1 MSVREK
7 QQSHP
12 LQRSSE
18 LLLCRHLLDPHLWPR
33 GSLHH
38 RGPGLAIPLSSV
50 RPRPRLQPVPEP
62 AASPRCPAVSPGFK
76 LNSFILPHTF
86 MSHQVP
92 STADLASP
100 KPHTATPPPF
110 LAPTYFSK
118 RLPVQ
123 PHVLCCQI
131 QRLLPQPVPAS
142 SVQAALSG
150 SIFPKNLTSNFSAQ
164 HSKTSPYDSPLLR
177 PSCSLLPY
185 NYSMLQANNHLTLLP
200 PVATTWLCPP
210 HCQRPVY
217 TALYPATSRDG
228 IPRNAGFR
236 IKSKLQCLPAAHPW
250 TSASASLLGLSCAN
264 DDT

>member
-1 MSVREK
+1 M
-7 QQSHP
+7 
-12 LQRSSE
+12 
-18 LLLCRHLLDPHLWPR
+18 
-33 GSLHH
+33 
-38 RGPGLAIPLSSV
+38 
-50 RPRPRLQPVPEP
+50 RPRPRLQLVPEP

-86 MSHQVP
+86 MSRQVP

-123 PHVLCCQI
+123 PHVLCCRI

-185 NYSMLQANNHLTLLP
+185 NYSMLQANNHLTVTPSRHHLALP
-200 PVATTWLCPP
+200 SPL
-210 HCQRPVY
+210 
-217 TALYPATSRDG
+217 PAT
-228 IPRNAGFR
+228 
-236 IKSKLQCLPAAHPW
+236 CLHCTLPCHLTRWNSPQRW
-250 TSASASLLGLSCAN
+250 L
-264 DDT
+264 